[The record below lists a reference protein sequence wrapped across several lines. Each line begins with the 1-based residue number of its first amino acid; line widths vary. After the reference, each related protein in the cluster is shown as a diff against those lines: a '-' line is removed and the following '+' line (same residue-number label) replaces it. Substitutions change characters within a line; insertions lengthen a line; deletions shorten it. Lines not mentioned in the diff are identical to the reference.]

1 MEQHNTHLLSEQS
14 NENHGYEY
22 DNFGNV
28 IADSVDDLIYDKFV
42 DVKNRQRNKDME
54 MKNLIKNIINNDFS
68 SIDYS
73 QKDSKMIENRRGSMK
88 EKKEKRD
95 SLASKNKSRKLEV
108 KKENEVER
116 KVNKKR
122 EKEKEE
128 KNEYTLKKTE

>member
-42 DVKNRQRNKDME
+42 DVKKRQRNKDME

-73 QKDSKMIENRRGSMK
+73 QKESKMIENRRGSMK
-88 EKKEKRD
+88 EKKDKRKKIC
-95 SLASKNKSRKLEV
+95 LLRKFMWPD
-108 KKENEVER
+108 ER
-116 KVNKKR
+116 NCSGSSQTR
-122 EKEKEE
+122 AE
-128 KNEYTLKKTE
+128 